1 MTANIVVGVSGG
13 IAAYKAVEVV
23 SRLTKL
29 GANVDVV
36 MTHNATQLIAPA
48 TFEAI
53 SHNAVYVDT
62 FVQQNHHEIGHIA
75 LAQKADL
82 FIVAPATANTMAKM
96 ACGIADNLLTATL
109 LATKAPV
116 LIAPAMNTGMWEAE
130 ATQQNLRTLLA
141 RGMHIVGPGSGILA
155 CGTVGAGR
163 MSEPPEIV
171 DEAMQLLNRRCDMDG
186 LRVLV
191 TAGPTR
197 ERLDPVRFM
206 SNDSSGKMGFALAKA
221 AMERGA
227 AVTLV
232 AGPTKENPP
241 VGANLVLVESTMD
254 LLAAM
259 ESNCES
265 QDIIVQAAAPTD
277 YRFANPSEQK
287 IKKTD
292 GTPLTLELVENP
304 DVARQVAARKRPGQT
319 LVGFAAET
327 HNALPNAREKLA
339 RKGLDLIV
347 LNDVT
352 QEGAGFGT
360 DTNIATLITAEG
372 ETEYPLMSKREL
384 ADIILDTA
392 LALHRGEKA

>member
-36 MTHNATQLIAPA
+36 MTHNATLLIAPA

-265 QDIIVQAAAPTD
+265 QDIIVQAAAPAD

-287 IKKTD
+287 IKQTA
-292 GTPLTLELVENP
+292 GTPLTL
-304 DVARQVAARKRPGQT
+304 
-319 LVGFAAET
+319 
-327 HNALPNAREKLA
+327 
-339 RKGLDLIV
+339 
-347 LNDVT
+347 
-352 QEGAGFGT
+352 
-360 DTNIATLITAEG
+360 
-372 ETEYPLMSKREL
+372 
-384 ADIILDTA
+384 
-392 LALHRGEKA
+392 RGV

>member
-36 MTHNATQLIAPA
+36 MTHNATLLIAPA

-265 QDIIVQAAAPTD
+265 QDIIVQAAAPAD

-384 ADIILDTA
+384 ADIILDMA

>member
-1 MTANIVVGVSGG
+1 VTANIVVGVSGG

-36 MTHNATQLIAPA
+36 MTHNATLLIAPA

-265 QDIIVQAAAPTD
+265 QDIIVQAAAPAD

-384 ADIILDTA
+384 ADIILDMA